1 MPRKIDK
8 AVKQDAIT
16 LAAQGKTQDQASF
29 STNMSTRTLQRAKA
43 KLIKHGDIEG
53 GEQKRGPKGKLD
65 DAMTNVLF
73 YSLMHSSTYGLGPY
87 ENGV

>member
-53 GEQKRGPKGKLD
+53 GEQ
-65 DAMTNVLF
+65 
-73 YSLMHSSTYGLGPY
+73 
-87 ENGV
+87 